1 MMNKKMGLSV
11 ALCVVG
17 GAIVGAAMPL
27 QQLPGTAGVVLVY
40 SAGEGG
46 GGGAAVAPTVVG
58 LGFAAAP
65 NQVVAFLPAGL
76 PDTVL
81 VEDGGGTRAE
91 ATRLAYDSVSG
102 LALLAVPTLGVEP
115 YPFVFDSARVGQ
127 EVMSA
132 TRDPVGDSIFPTRG
146 SVQQVDTTAAG
157 EPVAIRH
164 NAFVGGQFNPGAPLL
179 NLCGEVVG
187 AVGADSDT
195 AVPAERLLVLF
206 GASGLAPTTAS
217 GPCLTAEEQAREAE
231 VRADSAEEQAREAEA
246 RADSAEA
253 RADSAEARA
262 DSTGNPQDQA
272 MADSLRLAAESA
284 ENDAELAQIAA
295 DSLRAAA
302 EREQQKYLWIIV
314 GLVVL
319 AMFGMLAWGVSLRSA
334 KRARREQERAER
346 EQEKAELLA
355 EAVQTELEDRESRD
369 RIAGQ
374 VPAVLFTGA
383 DAHGNSFTINVPG
396 REIASG
402 GGAVVGRNPSE
413 SSIVLNHP
421 EVSRRHFRLS
431 VDGTRV
437 LIEDLQSTNGTR
449 VGNVALTPG
458 RPAELRDHD
467 SVHVGSVRLRVTFR
481 R

>member
-1 MMNKKMGLSV
+1 MNKKMGLSV

-46 GGGAAVAPTVVG
+46 GGAAVAPTVVG

-81 VEDGGGTRAE
+81 VDEGGGTRAE
-91 ATRLAYDSVSG
+91 ATRSAYDSVSG

-206 GASGLAPTTAS
+206 GPSGLEPITAS
-217 GPCLTAEEQAREAE
+217 GPCLTAEEQAREA
-231 VRADSAEEQAREAEA
+231 DA
-246 RADSAEA
+246 RADSAV
-253 RADSAEARA
+253 ARA

-272 MADSLRLAAESA
+272 MADSLRDAAE
-284 ENDAELAQIAA
+284 AA
-295 DSLRAAA
+295 RDAA
-302 EREQQKYLWIIV
+302 EAARDEAEAARNETEAKYHWIIV

-334 KRARREQERAER
+334 KRAQREQERAQREQERAE
-346 EQEKAELLA
+346 E
-355 EAVQTELEDRESRD
+355 ELEDREDRD

-374 VPAVLFTGA
+374 VPSVLLAGA
-383 DAHGNSFTINVPG
+383 DSDGNPFDISVPG

-402 GGAVVGRNPSE
+402 GGAVVGRNPRE
-413 SSIVLNHP
+413 SSFVLNHP

-431 VDGTRV
+431 VDGTRI
-437 LIEDLQSTNGTR
+437 LIDDLQSTNGTR

-467 SVHVGSVRLRVTFR
+467 SVHAGSVRLRVTFR